1 MAIVCSPAGFY
12 ASDEFRTTGLRPK
25 HTVTTRGCRYQ
36 AAQFPPARDTAADH
50 VWAILDRIRFIIC
63 SIMSLRALYPPITPY
78 ASGMLE
84 TNGLH
89 RIYWE
94 TSGNP
99 AGIPVLFVHGGP
111 GSGTSPSQRQFFD
124 PARYQIILFDQRGS
138 GRSTPH
144 GELRDNTTPH
154 LIADMEALR
163 NELGIENWLVFGGSW
178 GSTLA
183 LAYGEAHPERC
194 RGLVLRGI
202 FLCRKSEIDWFLYG
216 IRALFPE
223 AQRTLA
229 SHIPESERGDLLTAY
244 HRRLIDPDPA
254 IHQPAAFHWATFE
267 ASCSTLRPNPGLV
280 SAFGSDKTALSLS
293 RIEAHY
299 FVNNIFLPDNSL
311 LDNVERLRSIPA
323 VIVQGRYDAVCPIV
337 SADEL
342 ARAWPEARYVIV
354 DDAGH
359 SAFEPG
365 IAHELVS
372 ATDAFAQTGHF
383 D

>member
-1 MAIVCSPAGFY
+1 MPNTGPLYPQGAG
-12 ASDEFRTTGLRPK
+12 
-25 HTVTTRGCRYQ
+25 RGCKD
-36 AAQFPPARDTAADH
+36 AEASTTT
-50 VWAILDRIRFIIC
+50 
-63 SIMSLRALYPPITPY
+63 LYPPISPY

-84 TNGLH
+84 TGSVH
-89 RIYWE
+89 RLYWE

-99 AGIPVLFVHGGP
+99 DGIPVLFVHGGP
-111 GSGTSPSQRQFFD
+111 GSGTSPSQRRFFD
-124 PARYQIILFDQRGS
+124 PARYRIVLFDQRGS
-138 GRSTPH
+138 GRSTPY
-144 GELRDNTTPH
+144 GELADNTTPH

-163 NELGIENWLVFGGSW
+163 RELGIESWLVFGGSW

-183 LAYGEAHPERC
+183 LAYAEAHPERC

-223 AQRTLA
+223 AQRELA
-229 SHIPESERGDLLTAY
+229 EFIPENERDDLLTAY
-244 HRRLIDPDPA
+244 HRRLTTPDPSV
-254 IHQPAAFHWATFE
+254 HQPAAYRWATFE
-267 ASCSTLRPNPGLV
+267 ASCSTLLPSPELV
-280 SAFGSDKTALSLS
+280 SAFGDDKKALSLA

-311 LDNVERLRSIPA
+311 LANVDRIRAIPA

-354 DDAGH
+354 PDAGH

-365 IAHELVS
+365 IARELI
-372 ATDAFAQTGHF
+372 AACDRFAANGGF
-383 D
+383 G

>member
-1 MAIVCSPAGFY
+1 MPDI
-12 ASDEFRTTGLRPK
+12 ASLHPF
-25 HTVTTRGCRYQ
+25 
-36 AAQFPPARDTAADH
+36 
-50 VWAILDRIRFIIC
+50 
-63 SIMSLRALYPPITPY
+63 ITPY

-84 TNGLH
+84 TAGRH

-99 AGIPVLFVHGGP
+99 DGIPVLFVHGGP
-111 GSGTSPSQRQFFD
+111 GSGTSPVQRRFFD
-124 PARYQIILFDQRGS
+124 PARYRIVLFDQRGS

-144 GELRDNTTPH
+144 GELADNTTPH

-163 NELGIENWLVFGGSW
+163 RELGIDSWLVFGGSW

-183 LAYGEAHPERC
+183 LAYAEAHPEYC

-202 FLCRKSEIDWFLYG
+202 FLCRKSEIDWLLLG
-216 IRALFPE
+216 IRVLSPE
-223 AQRTLA
+223 AQRHLA
-229 SHIPESERGDLLTAY
+229 EFIPEDERHDLLTAY
-244 HRRLIDPDPA
+244 YRRLVDPDPTV
-254 IHQPAAFHWATFE
+254 HQPAAHHWATFE
-267 ASCSTLRPNPGLV
+267 ASCSTLLPNPELV
-280 SAFGSDKTALSLS
+280 SAFGDDKRALSLS

-311 LDNVERLRSIPA
+311 LANVDRIRGIPA
-323 VIVQGRYDAVCPIV
+323 IIVQGRYDAVCPIV

-354 DDAGH
+354 PDAGH

-365 IAHELVS
+365 IARELV
-372 ATDAFAQTGHF
+372 AACDQFAQTGAF

>member
-1 MAIVCSPAGFY
+1 MPDI
-12 ASDEFRTTGLRPK
+12 ASLHPF
-25 HTVTTRGCRYQ
+25 
-36 AAQFPPARDTAADH
+36 
-50 VWAILDRIRFIIC
+50 
-63 SIMSLRALYPPITPY
+63 ITPY

-84 TNGLH
+84 TAGRH

-99 AGIPVLFVHGGP
+99 DGIPVLFVHGGP
-111 GSGTSPSQRQFFD
+111 GSGTSPVQRRFFD
-124 PARYQIILFDQRGS
+124 PARYRIVLFDQRGS

-144 GELRDNTTPH
+144 GELADNTTPH

-163 NELGIENWLVFGGSW
+163 RELGIASWLVFGGSW

-183 LAYGEAHPERC
+183 LAYAEAHPERC

-202 FLCRKSEIDWFLYG
+202 FLCRKSEIDWFLHG
-216 IRALFPE
+216 IRTLFPE
-223 AQRTLA
+223 AQRQLA
-229 SHIPESERGDLLTAY
+229 EFIPEDERHDLLTAY
-244 HRRLIDPDPA
+244 HRRLVDPDPTV
-254 IHQPAAFHWATFE
+254 HQPAAHHWATFE
-267 ASCSTLRPNPGLV
+267 ASCSTLLPNPELV
-280 SAFGSDKTALSLS
+280 SAFGDDKRALSLS

-311 LDNVERLRSIPA
+311 LDNVERIRGIPA
-323 VIVQGRYDAVCPIV
+323 IIVQGRYDAVCPIV

-354 DDAGH
+354 PDAGH

-365 IAHELVS
+365 IARELVAACS
-372 ATDAFAQTGHF
+372 RFAQTGAF

>member
-1 MAIVCSPAGFY
+1 M
-12 ASDEFRTTGLRPK
+12 SDSGPLF
-25 HTVTTRGCRYQ
+25 
-36 AAQFPPARDTAADH
+36 
-50 VWAILDRIRFIIC
+50 
-63 SIMSLRALYPPITPY
+63 PPITPY
-78 ASGMLE
+78 ASGMLD
-84 TNGLH
+84 TAGIH

-99 AGIPVLFVHGGP
+99 EGIPVLFVHGGP
-111 GSGTSPSQRQFFD
+111 GSGTSPNQRRFFD
-124 PARYQIILFDQRGS
+124 PARYRIVLFDQRGS

-144 GELRDNTTPH
+144 GELTDNTTPH

-163 NELGIENWLVFGGSW
+163 CALGIENWLVFGGSW

-183 LAYGEAHPERC
+183 LAYAQAHPDRC

-202 FLCRKSEIDWFLYG
+202 FLCRPSEIDWFLVG
-216 IRALFPE
+216 IRAFFPE
-223 AQRTLA
+223 AQRQLA
-229 SHIPESERGDLLTAY
+229 EFIPKIERHDLLTAY

-254 IHQPAAFHWATFE
+254 VHQPAAYQWATFE
-267 ASCSTLRPNPGLV
+267 ASCSTLLPSPELV
-280 SAFGSDKTALSLS
+280 SAFGSEKTALSLS

-299 FVNNIFLPDNSL
+299 FVNHIFLPDNSL
-311 LDNVERLRSIPA
+311 LANIGRIRTIPA
-323 VIVQGRYDAVCPIV
+323 IIVQGRYDAVCPIV

-354 DDAGH
+354 PDAGH

-365 IAHELVS
+365 IARELV
-372 ATDAFAQTGHF
+372 AACDRFAAAGTF